1 MTQSSKNQVPGSTQ
15 KLTYPLESPVWIT
28 GTNDVARESFA
39 AGNRNALG
47 DAAGIVIGAA
57 AAVGCVIAGAGRI
70 AGEVGSM
77 WVTNHGDDAH
87 FSLFAANWRNIGVGL
102 VFLLLAVVAV
112 ILAVECVRAEI
123 RWSRIHKASLNPDV
137 VGVRTMEFHSGDTVV
152 FPDDTDNDGDPVKHP
167 LTHIVFRRD
176 EAPRAIRIP
185 AYLRTDRWEELFGP
199 DPIADWRH
207 RHLMAWLTFSIDGD
221 RLGLIGL
228 DPIPPELVKEAYS
241 SRSLPGELAA
251 GEGALFRRTV
261 SGHYFVDAD
270 LAGVVRRH

>member
-1 MTQSSKNQVPGSTQ
+1 MTQPSENPALGTAR
-15 KLTYPLESPVWIT
+15 KLVHPLESPIWLT

-47 DAAGIVIGAA
+47 NAAGIVIGAA
-57 AAVGCVIAGAGRI
+57 AAVGCVIAGADRI
-70 AGEVGSM
+70 VGEVGSM

-87 FSLFAANWRNIGVGL
+87 VSLFAANWRNIGVGL
-102 VFLLLAVVAV
+102 VFLLFSVVAV

-137 VGVRTMEFHSGDTVV
+137 VGVRTTGFHAGDTVV

-176 EAPRAIRIP
+176 EAPRTIRIS
-185 AYLRTDRWEELFGP
+185 AYLRADRWEELFGP
-199 DPIADWRH
+199 DPLADWRH
-207 RHLMAWLTFSIDGD
+207 RHLMAWLTLSIDGD
-221 RLGLIGL
+221 RLGLIGF

-241 SRSLPGELAA
+241 SRSLPDELAA
-251 GEGALFRRTV
+251 GSGPLLRRTV
-261 SGHYFVDAD
+261 GGHYFVDAD
-270 LAGVVRRH
+270 LAGTVRRH